1 MGKGVYGVQQIR
13 EFLENHTWTAILA
26 VAGLILAVLI
36 LTVGFWKTVL
46 LLALVAVFALAGAA
60 MDRDG
65 GESARNFFQNL
76 FHKDGKQGK

>member
-13 EFLENHTWTAILA
+13 EFLENHMWTAILA

-46 LLALVAVFALAGAA
+46 ILALPLY
-60 MDRDG
+60 
-65 GESARNFFQNL
+65 
-76 FHKDGKQGK
+76 